1 MKNTFCIKRGS
12 EIVHLDYIYK
22 ARKYMN
28 TIEKL
33 LEKSSEIQN
42 TINQTER
49 STNDIRTI
57 CRHGNC

>member
-22 ARKYMN
+22 ARKYMA

-33 LEKSSEIQN
+33 LEKSSEVQN
-42 TINQTER
+42 TINKTER
-49 STNDIRTI
+49 STNDFRTI
-57 CRHGNC
+57 CRYGDY